1 MYKSLK
7 KSAQLDG
14 PNDETLARVSHLY
27 YVLGLTQNEIARR
40 LAITRFKVH
49 RLLVR
54 AREKGM
60 VRIEIDVPFT
70 ARFELES
77 ALMEAYRL
85 SAAFVFPSDVSDDV
99 SISEVI
105 GIYAANVAAGFIKDG
120 MTVATSWGQTLR
132 ALAIAIEPNPANDL
146 SVVSMIGSLSTR
158 SGQDKYEAATVLA
171 ERLGAECFYLPGPIL
186 CDTVAAK
193 EVINA
198 QPAAQIAMQKSK
210 TADLALLSI
219 GGCEMSSIKDAA
231 FLSDEMYKQAI
242 DAGAIGNFLG
252 RFIGANGA
260 SIQHDLN
267 ELSVGIDPESIQDIP
282 CRILCAGGSHKVAA
296 MKAVLLRDVATVLVT
311 NDQTARALLK

>member
-1 MYKSLK
+1 MDHSCY
-7 KSAQLDG
+7 
-14 PNDETLARVSHLY
+14 
-27 YVLGLTQNEIARR
+27 I
-40 LAITRFKVH
+40 
-49 RLLVR
+49 
-54 AREKGM
+54 
-60 VRIEIDVPFT
+60 
-70 ARFELES
+70 
-77 ALMEAYRL
+77 
-85 SAAFVFPSDVSDDV
+85 FPSDVSDDV
-99 SISEVI
+99 SVSEVI

-120 MTVATSWGQTLR
+120 MTIATSWGQTLR
-132 ALAIAIEPNPANDL
+132 ALAIAMEPSPAHDL

-158 SGQDKYEAATVLA
+158 TDQDKYEAATVLA
-171 ERLGAECFYLPGPIL
+171 ERLGAEGFYLPGPIL

-193 EVINA
+193 EAIIA

-231 FLSDEMYKQAI
+231 LLSDEMFQQAV

-252 RFIGANGA
+252 RFIGADGA
-260 SIQHDLN
+260 PIQHKMND
-267 ELSVGIDPESIQDIP
+267 LSVGIDPEYINDIP